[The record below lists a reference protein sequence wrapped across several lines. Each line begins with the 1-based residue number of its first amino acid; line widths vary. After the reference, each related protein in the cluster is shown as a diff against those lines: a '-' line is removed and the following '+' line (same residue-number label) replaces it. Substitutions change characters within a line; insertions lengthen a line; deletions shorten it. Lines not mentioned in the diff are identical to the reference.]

1 MCLPRCQICASVAAG
16 RATVGLSF
24 QFDKFP
30 RPQVCRNMSSLLIF
44 LRNEYVLSL
53 KTRLEKIETLLE
65 MAGVL
70 PEGTANEPLD
80 EDDDDD
86 GSQYDYWEPSHPRNG
101 SLENAS
107 HLVPDSSEPS
117 CPAIKDPAGGD
128 LEGMSLFKMHESD
141 DPRFLGRSS
150 SLSLL
155 SRGGIEWIK
164 NKTGDLGFLRVLSTD
179 SVHDS
184 PWGTWRPDVF
194 HDLFASQ
201 VYRPLPS
208 RSEVFSLIGDYFRS
222 VNRLFPIF
230 HEGSFMKMI
239 EWQYTQQTCDDA
251 ARWACLNMVICLAY
265 EYRYS
270 NSLKPEKDRDKAR
283 MYFKNAMSVFTE
295 LALRRTD
302 LLSVQALLSMVSVSL
317 RGHT

>member
-80 EDDDDD
+80 EDGDDD

-150 SLSLL
+150 SSRFSREVVSNGLRIKPATLAFCASFRPILCMIVRGVRGDQMSFMISLH
-155 SRGGIEWIK
+155 
-164 NKTGDLGFLRVLSTD
+164 LRSTD
-179 SVHDS
+179 LCL
-184 PWGTWRPDVF
+184 PD
-194 HDLFASQ
+194 LKC
-201 VYRPLPS
+201 
-208 RSEVFSLIGDYFRS
+208 FR
-222 VNRLFPIF
+222 L
-230 HEGSFMKMI
+230 
-239 EWQYTQQTCDDA
+239 
-251 ARWACLNMVICLAY
+251 LATTF
-265 EYRYS
+265 
-270 NSLKPEKDRDKAR
+270 D
-283 MYFKNAMSVFTE
+283 
-295 LALRRTD
+295 
-302 LLSVQALLSMVSVSL
+302 Q
-317 RGHT
+317 